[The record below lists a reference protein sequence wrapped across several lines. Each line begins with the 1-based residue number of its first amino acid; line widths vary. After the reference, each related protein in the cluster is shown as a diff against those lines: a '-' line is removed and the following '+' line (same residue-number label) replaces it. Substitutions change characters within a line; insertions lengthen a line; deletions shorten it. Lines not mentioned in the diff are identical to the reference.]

1 MITYDV
7 YNVTYV
13 DKKPICNLSKEDVY
27 KLVTENGYWD
37 RVETFEDE
45 YIAWAMWRNK
55 WSDMATTEENE
66 YDNDFLKY
74 SIYIFERSERNDR
87 TDLIEN
93 SIELD
98 YAVERYD
105 I

>member
-7 YNVTYV
+7 YKVTYTG
-13 DKKPICNLSKEDVY
+13 KKPICNLSREDVY

-37 RVETFEDE
+37 RVEIFEDE

-55 WSDMATTEENE
+55 WSDMATTEEDEQN
-66 YDNDFLKY
+66 NDFLKY
-74 SIYIFERSERNDR
+74 SVYIFERSERNDR

>member
-1 MITYDV
+1 MITYDI
-7 YNVTYV
+7 YKVTYTG
-13 DKKPICNLSKEDVY
+13 KKPNCNLSEDDIY

-55 WSDMATTEENE
+55 WSDMAITEEDE
-66 YDNDFLKY
+66 VKY

-87 TDLIEN
+87 TDVIEN

>member
-13 DKKPICNLSKEDVY
+13 DKKPICNLSRDDIY

-55 WSDMATTEENE
+55 WSDMAITEEDEEN
-66 YDNDFLKY
+66 NDFLRY

-87 TDLIEN
+87 TEEIKD